1 VSDMEFKP
9 DEFDDLLRRAM
20 TSRPEATIAPDL
32 AGRAIARAKVAS
44 ALPLRTSRWRLLS
57 SLAALL
63 LIVGVLSFGGWRW
76 YQSASISD
84 DSSINTADTST
95 VSTVD
100 VISTRNA
107 TLLLL
112 GGGVFIVALAM
123 LTLDRLLVSDDP
135 FRGGSLV

>member
-20 TSRPEATIAPDL
+20 MSRPEASVAPNL
-32 AGRAIARAKVAS
+32 AGRAIARATAPAV
-44 ALPLRTSRWRLLS
+44 LPMRASRWRFLS
-57 SLAALL
+57 SLAASL
-63 LIVGVLSFGGWRW
+63 LIVGVLSYGGWRW
-76 YQSASISD
+76 YQSASTSD
-84 DSSINTADTST
+84 DTST
-95 VSTVD
+95 YTTDTSTTSSID
-100 VISTRNA
+100 VISTHNA